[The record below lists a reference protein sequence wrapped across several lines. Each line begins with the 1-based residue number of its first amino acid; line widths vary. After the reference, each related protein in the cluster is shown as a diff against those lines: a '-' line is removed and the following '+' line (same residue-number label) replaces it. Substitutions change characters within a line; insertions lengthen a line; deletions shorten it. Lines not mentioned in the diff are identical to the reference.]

1 MKIDRI
7 ETFLLEAPIEEPF
20 AWSQGQ
26 ARVREA
32 LICKITTDEGIVGWG
47 EGGVSPS
54 QPVIHDIF
62 APRLLGQDPSEIN
75 RLWGELFHSI
85 YNDSQTGGFGGGAI
99 SAVDIALW
107 DIAGKAA
114 DKSLSMLL
122 GGAVRQKVAVY
133 ATGLY
138 YQDDP
143 KYRKLIAEAE
153 SFLEAGYRGMK
164 TKVGDLSIEEDVH
177 RVAVIRRAIGDDRF
191 LMVDANKAYR
201 PSVAIEIGRRLADL
215 DIHWFEEPVMAN
227 DVDGYLQVKQRQPL
241 AVAGG
246 EVWYNR
252 FDARDFLARRALD
265 IAQPDVRYIG
275 GISEFRNV
283 AAQANAMGIL
293 VNPHVW
299 GSSIMISASISLT
312 ATFPPCPY
320 VRCPRA
326 YEQDPVMEFDQTPN
340 PIRHDLASIRFDQEN
355 GFVDIPDGPGLGVE
369 IDEGVLGRLCI
380 RKLESA

>member
-1 MKIDRI
+1 
-7 ETFLLEAPIEEPF
+7 
-20 AWSQGQ
+20 
-26 ARVREA
+26 
-32 LICKITTDEGIVGWG
+32 
-47 EGGVSPS
+47 
-54 QPVIHDIF
+54 
-62 APRLLGQDPSEIN
+62 
-75 RLWGELFHSI
+75 
-85 YNDSQTGGFGGGAI
+85 
-99 SAVDIALW
+99 
-107 DIAGKAA
+107 
-114 DKSLSMLL
+114 
-122 GGAVRQKVAVY
+122 
-133 ATGLY
+133 
-138 YQDDP
+138 
-143 KYRKLIAEAE
+143 
-153 SFLEAGYRGMK
+153 MK

-293 VNPHVW
+293 VYPHVW